1 MAQGC
6 VLLLF
11 LAASALAAPSHTREL
26 HGELS
31 QEPRAGWLHKAR
43 AWLCSRHPQHRWCE
57 HWGQQ
62 EKETR
67 PSQSEQTVLTST
79 GATCGGDCRKDTDCP
94 NYCHY
99 CHAGVLVQCTPL
111 DPLCTCRSY

>member
-1 MAQGC
+1 MAKSR

-31 QEPRAGWLHKAR
+31 QEPRAGWLHKAH

-57 HWGQQ
+57 HSGQQ
-62 EKETR
+62 EKEAL
-67 PSQSEQTVLTST
+67 PFEQTVLNST
-79 GATCGGDCRKDTDCP
+79 F
-94 NYCHY
+94 
-99 CHAGVLVQCTPL
+99 Q
-111 DPLCTCRSY
+111 

>member
-79 GATCGGDCRKDTDCP
+79 GATCGGEP
-94 NYCHY
+94 
-99 CHAGVLVQCTPL
+99 A
-111 DPLCTCRSY
+111 